1 MGVDVLLMQVRREG
15 TSSKRHHRS
24 VLDSVPD
31 YSDVF
36 AELCENSGKPMLS
49 RVDRYGSLLLTSQDM
64 PQFIAEVDGL
74 RSGVA
79 AAEQVAILDQIGR
92 LARRCGEDGSLELH
106 LEGD

>member
-1 MGVDVLLMQVRREG
+1 MGVDVLLMQVHRKG
-15 TSSKRHHRS
+15 TSPKHHHRS

-31 YSDVF
+31 YSDIF

-49 RVDRYGSLLLTSQDM
+49 RVDRYGSLLLTSLDM

-74 RSGVA
+74 RSSVES
-79 AAEQVAILDQIGR
+79 AEQAAILDEIGG
-92 LARRCGEDGSLELH
+92 LARRCGEGGNLELH

>member
-49 RVDRYGSLLLTSQDM
+49 RVNRYGSLLLTSQDM
-64 PQFIAEVDGL
+64 PQFITEVDGV
-74 RSGVA
+74 RSGVVV
-79 AAEQVAILDQIGR
+79 AEQAAVLDEIGR

>member
-15 TSSKRHHRS
+15 TTSKRHHRS

-49 RVDRYGSLLLTSQDM
+49 RVDRYGSLLMTSQDM

-79 AAEQVAILDQIGR
+79 AAEQVAILDDIGR
-92 LARRCGEDGSLELH
+92 LARRCDEDGSLELH

>member
-15 TSSKRHHRS
+15 TSPKRHRRS

-31 YSDVF
+31 YSDIF

-49 RVDRYGSLLLTSQDM
+49 RVDRYGSLLLTSLDM
-64 PQFIAEVDGL
+64 PQFIAEIDAL
-74 RSGVA
+74 RSGA
-79 AAEQVAILDQIGR
+79 ETAEQTAILGEIGR
-92 LARRCGEDGSLELH
+92 LARRCGEDENLELH